1 MWMFDDRGTK
11 IMAALALVI
20 GLIASSSII
29 GESISSMKRGD
40 RYVTVRG
47 VAEKEVKAD
56 TAVWPIRIRVAG
68 NDLVTA
74 SLSAEKARKKVQAFL
89 TGNGIKPEDIA
100 SQNLRVED
108 RQAKDYD
115 QGKAAFRYVVE
126 YMILVRTAD
135 VDKVQKISQMTDKLL
150 AAGVVLASQGNW
162 DHGGP
167 QFLYTQLNTIK
178 PEMMASA
185 TRSAH
190 EVATQ
195 FATDSG
201 SNLGGIRRATQGLF
215 TITDNREKISQVNRY
230 SESGVSEADLY
241 EINKKVRV
249 VVTVDYYINN

>member
-11 IMAALALVI
+11 IMAALALMI

-29 GESISSMKRGD
+29 GESISAMKKGE

-56 TAVWPIRIRVAG
+56 IAIWPIRVRIAG
-68 NDLVTA
+68 NDLVAA
-74 SLSAEKARKKVQAFL
+74 SLSAEKARKKVYAFL
-89 TGNGIKPEDIA
+89 TGNGIKAEDVA

-115 QGKAAFRYVVE
+115 QGKTGFRYVVE
-126 YMILVRTAD
+126 YTVLVRTAE

-150 AAGVVLASQGNW
+150 AAGVVVASQGNW
-162 DHGGP
+162 DRSGP
-167 QFLYTQLNTIK
+167 QFVYTQLNAIK

-185 TRSAH
+185 TKAAR
-190 EVATQ
+190 EVAAQ
-195 FATDSG
+195 FAADSG

-215 TITDNREKISQVNRY
+215 SISYNQAKIADRARY
-230 SESGVSEADLY
+230 SDVGAGENDQH

-249 VVTVDYYINN
+249 VVTVDYLINN